1 MVHGKDVRH
10 IGVENIEAEVE
21 QGARRLESRT

>member
-10 IGVENIEAEVE
+10 IGIKNIEAEVE
-21 QGARRLESRT
+21 QGSRRIESRP

>member
-10 IGVENIEAEVE
+10 IGIDKIEAEVE
-21 QGARRLESRT
+21 QGARRTEGRS